1 MLKGIEETLQIF
13 ASNDQWRV
21 MLYFLSNRRSLA
33 GRRPLDLLREGEV
46 AKVIAHAKAYTVENN
61 W

>member
-1 MLKGIEETLQIF
+1 VLAVLD
-13 ASNDQWRV
+13 SNDQWRV

-33 GRRPLDLLREGEV
+33 GRRPLDLLREGKTAEV
-46 AKVIAHAKAYTVENN
+46 MAHAKASAVENA